1 MKWLF
6 LVQVLDKLPTA
17 KGSANMGIQMK
28 EEHSTTK
35 DNFDESYG
43 EETRNECSYDEENE
57 EKEPDTA
64 VSLMNLN
71 HHITFFSAFLRII
84 D

>member
-1 MKWLF
+1 
-6 LVQVLDKLPTA
+6 
-17 KGSANMGIQMK
+17 MGIQMK

-43 EETRNECSYDEENE
+43 EETRNECSYDEEKE
-57 EKEPDTA
+57 EKEPATA

-71 HHITFFSAFLRII
+71 HHINIFLCFPRNYRLNKQISLVFLLQIQFSFVTK
-84 D
+84 